1 MPPVAT
7 GLIKLIENMDKI
19 RIKDTCLVIASG
31 LLVFWLLYKVD
42 LLIYVA
48 IAVGVIGAFIPFLAK
63 WLDWAWYK
71 LAEGMGWVMSK
82 VILSIVFF
90 VFLFPI
96 AQIAKLSRKDSL
108 QLKRRNS
115 TYWTSRDHQY
125 AARDLDNAW

>member
-1 MPPVAT
+1 
-7 GLIKLIENMDKI
+7 MDKI